1 MLGVVEGP
9 MIAWICSLFS
19 FKEKLSTNQGRKW
32 LCHSTL
38 VIFCFGFFFF
48 FTLNFDGNIKNTF
61 CFIKRF
67 VQIAEIHLQSVR
79 SCILNH
85 NESLL
90 FSSSFSYYVKEK
102 GNCFLI
108 PLGIMWCYKMLLLRN
123 KRVQPF
129 PLGKRMWPWT
139 TLHLPKKSTLIYS
152 CLFKFL
158 F

>member
-1 MLGVVEGP
+1 MTVSLYPGY
-9 MIAWICSLFS
+9 ILFWI
-19 FKEKLSTNQGRKW
+19 
-32 LCHSTL
+32 
-38 VIFCFGFFFF
+38 FF
-48 FTLNFDGNIKNTF
+48 FTLNFDRNIKSTF

-108 PLGIMWCYKMLLLRN
+108 PLGIM
-123 KRVQPF
+123 
-129 PLGKRMWPWT
+129 
-139 TLHLPKKSTLIYS
+139 
-152 CLFKFL
+152 
-158 F
+158 